1 MAHNSPKNQ
10 HKLEEQKHD
19 EHVKKDDEKREN
31 AETRRCLMSCV
42 TKASRLLIDFPVK
55 NIPIQ
60 TPTMHCQSLFNTRA
74 FIVAAFVAVSALPAH
89 AQTASPT
96 PAKKELELKQK
107 ELDLQKKEIDL
118 QKQQMQIDA
127 AKKELQAK
135 ETEKNVTIN
144 LQGDVAFDSGKAAL
158 KPEGEKS
165 LEKVAVVLS
174 QYRDSKVSIIGY
186 TDNQGGAKSNLLLS
200 EKRAEA
206 VKDWFVKHGVATAA
220 ITTKG
225 MGEENPAA
233 TNQNAD
239 GTDNPDGRRQN
250 RRVEITV
257 QK

>member
-1 MAHNSPKNQ
+1 MK
-10 HKLEEQKHD
+10 
-19 EHVKKDDEKREN
+19 
-31 AETRRCLMSCV
+31 
-42 TKASRLLIDFPVK
+42 
-55 NIPIQ
+55 
-60 TPTMHCQSLFNTRA
+60 TPTKHCQSLFQTRA
-74 FIVAAFVAVSALPAH
+74 FFVAAFVAVSALPVR
-89 AQTASPT
+89 AQTAAPT

-107 ELDLQKKEIDL
+107 ELDLKKKEIDL

-135 ETEKNVTIN
+135 ETEKNITIN
-144 LQGDVAFDSGKAAL
+144 LQGDVAFDSGKSAL

-165 LEKVAVVLS
+165 LEKVAVVIS
-174 QYRDSKVSIIGY
+174 QFPESKVLITGY
-186 TDNQGGAKSNLLLS
+186 TDNQGGAKPNLLLS

-206 VKDWFVKHGVATAA
+206 VRDWCVKHGVAAAA

-233 TNQNAD
+233 MNQNAD

>member
-1 MAHNSPKNQ
+1 MGHNSPKNQ

-19 EHVKKDDEKREN
+19 EHVKKDDEKHEN
-31 AETRRCLMSCV
+31 TETRRCLMSCV

-107 ELDLQKKEIDL
+107 DLDL

-206 VKDWFVKHGVATAA
+206 VRDWFVKHGVAAAA

>member
-1 MAHNSPKNQ
+1 M
-10 HKLEEQKHD
+10 
-19 EHVKKDDEKREN
+19 R
-31 AETRRCLMSCV
+31 CV
-42 TKASRLLIDFPVK
+42 TEASRLLADSPVK
-55 NIPIQ
+55 NNLMKKHTTHYQPLR
-60 TPTMHCQSLFNTRA
+60 SL
-74 FIVAAFVAVSALPAH
+74 IVAAFVAVSALAVH

-96 PAKKELELKQK
+96 PANKELELKQK
-107 ELDLQKKEIDL
+107 ELDLKKREIDL

-135 ETEKNVTIN
+135 ETEMNVTIN

-174 QYRDSKVSIIGY
+174 QYPDSKVFITGY
-186 TDNQGGAKSNLLLS
+186 TDNQGGAKPNLLLS

-206 VKDWFVKHGVATAA
+206 VRDWFVKHGVAAAA

-225 MGEENPAA
+225 MGEENPVA
-233 TNQNAD
+233 TNQNVG